1 MSVMQKSRFNMS
13 IMKKFSAAVLSAAAF
28 LSVVLPSASA
38 CMGAAEKD
46 FGFIRD
52 IEPYSVKM
60 MLSEMARNPQAT
72 WLDGRQGQLKWN
84 YTTGLELLSF
94 LDVAERYDLGY
105 AEDYVREWADTMAT
119 EEG

>member
-1 MSVMQKSRFNMS
+1 
-13 IMKKFSAAVLSAAAF
+13 MKKFPAAVLSAAAF

-60 MLSEMARNPQAT
+60 MLSEMARNPQAAT
-72 WLDGRQGQLKWN
+72 YCRRITEAVERLAYTPLTAQEQAFLSEQLPQQPM
-84 YTTGLELLSF
+84 LSPF
-94 LDVAERYDLGY
+94 L
-105 AEDYVREWADTMAT
+105 MAR
-119 EEG
+119 

>member
-1 MSVMQKSRFNMS
+1 
-13 IMKKFSAAVLSAAAF
+13 MKGKWIYKASQVLTAASF
-28 LSVVLPSASA
+28 LALMTCSQRSEARL
-38 CMGAAEKD
+38 CGD

-52 IEPYSVKM
+52 TEPYSVRM

-94 LDVAERYDLGY
+94 MDVAECHGICAPLG
-105 AEDYVREWADTMAT
+105 
-119 EEG
+119 